1 MQTGSVNHA
10 ESTDDTQE
18 ESARS
23 YELGFAPNLELTLVD
38 LHQDGKITTTYQKNN
53 QQLQVTHEFWM
64 DAYTISLMVS
74 TEKVI

>member
-1 MQTGSVNHA
+1 L
-10 ESTDDTQE
+10 E
-18 ESARS
+18 
-23 YELGFAPNLELTLVD
+23 PNLVD

-74 TEKVI
+74 TEKVINHLFQKLSPTKRIQIMKSSYCTNG